1 MLALKVSRSVSPQD
15 VLKRHYPQCVPI
27 HEDAFCEVDKKT
39 LSPYKYRLFVLYRYN
54 FQTELVTVVGFNRY
68 ELDTIEP
75 TLPQLVFEP
84 HDPPSITTTTTEP
97 SLVIPW
103 KWNYEKLQEMD
114 VSLDALRERVDWI
127 CEGKADMPKLANLC
141 SMTKLC
147 PTWSATVFAL
157 LLIGQHVEKFYK
169 KQLIYEAEHFTKLF
183 PTFPERVLIENM
195 SYDRLLEMQV
205 DPTVADEQ
213 EYFQRYPARQSPP
226 PWWLNVHFSEL
237 PTFLVDR
244 KPLYEGGFCHLE
256 PGEVGEWV
264 WRRIVLDARK
274 IKKPP
279 TEQMQII
286 LSYINTKLNIHKHTK
301 PKIKRSIS
309 DLPPCMQFKDH
320 FPKDAER
327 VAFLAVGKRCGVPL
341 RDIEDLLTNLNDR
354 YPPSGGIKKPLKAR
368 FDVVFHYEKGYA
380 PPKCETIYW
389 CPIEGDSY
397 DVKKKNCHQKW
408 FGERYPEIYPHT
420 QPHKF
425 KGPHSLMEFI
435 EIKRM

>member
-1 MLALKVSRSVSPQD
+1 MLSYKVSRSVSPQD
-15 VLKRHYPQCVPI
+15 ILKRHYPQCVPI

-75 TLPQLVFEP
+75 TLPQLVFESHNP
-84 HDPPSITTTTTEP
+84 QPVSTTEP

-127 CEGKADMPKLANLC
+127 CEGKVDCSMPKLN
-141 SMTKLC
+141 T
-147 PTWSATVFAL
+147 TWAATVFAL

-169 KQLIYEAEHFTKLF
+169 KQLIHEAECWRARVWPRT
-183 PTFPERVLIENM
+183 TCPERLLVENM

-237 PTFLVDR
+237 PTTLVDR

-264 WRRIVLDARK
+264 WRRVVLDARK

-286 LSYINTKLNIHKHTK
+286 LSYINTKLNIHKHTI

-341 RDIEDLLTNLNDR
+341 QDIEDLLTDLNDR
-354 YPPSGGIKKPLKAR
+354 YPRNNGVKESLKAR
-368 FDVVFHYEKGYA
+368 FNVVFQYEKGYG

-389 CPIEGDSY
+389 CPVEGDSY

-435 EIKRM
+435 K